1 MAWQVVV
8 QQTWA
13 STTERVLLRGGK
25 KESNDSEYG
34 CIVIGTDHQS
44 GSDSHDP
51 LGEDEVENDTVENKV
66 KGRREM
72 TAKDLGIGDLLNTS
86 MIQNNKILEIA
97 KMLHTMKDAI
107 VLTEDSV
114 DLAIYSRG

>member
-34 CIVIGTDHQS
+34 CIINGTDHQS

-51 LGEDEVENDTVENKV
+51 LGEDEVENDTVENTV
-66 KGRREM
+66 R
-72 TAKDLGIGDLLNTS
+72 IGKRICKT
-86 MIQNNKILEIA
+86 KI
-97 KMLHTMKDAI
+97 AI
-107 VLTEDSV
+107 ILRATRPRPEGT
-114 DLAIYSRG
+114 I